1 MPVSLTLADLHRLRP
16 ILRRESRRTLRLARL
31 PGHDREDVEQDM
43 VLDLL
48 GRLGAFDPE
57 RGSLEAFATVC
68 FRHRGYRLAQQ
79 AQRDRQRLHLTGFDE
94 VVADGSGAG
103 GDETLTLA
111 EIIPEAAGLGAWWG
125 QPTDAVA
132 ALERRLDLDRA
143 ASAIEPRDRPFC
155 AALSAAA
162 PSAAIAAAG
171 TSRATAYRRIA
182 EMRLRLLAAG
192 IAAAA

>member
-1 MPVSLTLADLHRLRP
+1 MPTSLTLTALHRLRP

-31 PGHDREDVEQDM
+31 PGHDREDVEQEM

-48 GRLGAFDPE
+48 ARLSSFDPE

-79 AQRDRQRLHLTGFDE
+79 AQRDRQRQHLTAFDE
-94 VVADGSGAG
+94 VDAGSSDAG

-111 EIIPEAAGLGAWWG
+111 EILPEAAGLGAWWG

-132 ALERRLDLDRA
+132 ALERRIDLDRA
-143 ASAIEPRDRPFC
+143 APVIDPRDRSLC
-155 AALSAAA
+155 AELSAIA

-182 EMRLRLLAAG
+182 EMRLRLFAAG
-192 IAAAA
+192 IATAA